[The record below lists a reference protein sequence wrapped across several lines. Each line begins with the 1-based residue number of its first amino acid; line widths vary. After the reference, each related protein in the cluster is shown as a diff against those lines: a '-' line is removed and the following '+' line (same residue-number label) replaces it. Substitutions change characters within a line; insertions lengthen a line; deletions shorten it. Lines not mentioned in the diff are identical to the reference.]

1 MTLNKNP
8 LFPDSGDTDDKPAEN
23 ADGYVVPRKGN
34 RIEPLHDD
42 LALANTASKPAAGQG
57 ANPAADLIRDKVARL
72 YAEEPNAKQEE
83 AESERVVP
91 RSPHQQF
98 MYQLSTSGKSLAEIQ
113 TEWHNYYV
121 SLPDD
126 QKHAVWQE
134 FYENNRSADFT
145 PKTPEPE
152 DKPKPKKS
160 KADDNGIVVADHTP
174 AEDKPAAP
182 ATKQEARQ
190 QIRRKVAHHAKQM
203 STQHKQNF
211 HSLLFG
217 LITASVVLLV
227 FMFGFFNQIIITPFI
242 QPGKAAATP
251 IIVDNASLAASN
263 TPEVII
269 PKINVEIPVVYNVA
283 SNDENVIEN
292 ALMDGVV
299 HYPTTVLPGQTG
311 NSAFFGHSSNNIFNK
326 GKYKFAFVLLH
337 TLKTGDTFY
346 LTYNHKVYVYKVIS
360 RRIVEPTEVSVLNDV
375 PGQTAT
381 ATLITCDPPG
391 TSLHRLVVV
400 GKQISPDP
408 TGNSQGTNTSGV
420 GGTAS
425 TAQLASNGPTLWSRF
440 WHWLF

>member
-8 LFPDSGDTDDKPAEN
+8 LFPDSGDTDDKPAEKT
-23 ADGYVVPRKGN
+23 DGYVVPRKGN

-42 LALANTASKPAAGQG
+42 LALQTPAPKAATEQG

-72 YAEEPNAKQEE
+72 YAEEPDAKQEE
-83 AESERVVP
+83 VESERAMP

-113 TEWHNYYV
+113 TEWHNYYIN
-121 SLPDD
+121 LPDD

-134 FYENNRSADFT
+134 FYENNRSVGYA
-145 PKTPEPE
+145 PAAPQVQEQA
-152 DKPKPKKS
+152 KPKKP
-160 KADDNGIVVADHTP
+160 AAGDHGIIVADHTP
-174 AEDKPAAP
+174 AEPKPSAP
-182 ATKQEARQ
+182 ATKKEARQ

-217 LITASVVLLV
+217 LITAAVVLLV
-227 FMFGFFNQIIITPFI
+227 FMFGFFNQLIITPFI

-263 TPEVII
+263 IPEVII
-269 PKINVEIPVVYNVA
+269 PKINVEIPVVYGVQ

-346 LTYNHKVYVYKVIS
+346 LTYNHKVYVYKVIL